1 MAIYES
7 AEKCP
12 KKLMRSNLKMS
23 NRHEM
28 NIYIYIYIYIHDD
41 EIDNTGSEVLRK
53 VRTFVTSSVGW
64 FIVYTILYFLF
75 IFYSL
80 AAF

>member
-28 NIYIYIYIYIHDD
+28 NIYIYIHDD

-64 FIVYTILYFLF
+64 LIVYTILYFLF